1 VCERG
6 SGGGAC
12 EEGEQNPLFK
22 QDDRTIWIM
31 KTKYNLCSLM
41 DMFFNLRLDRRLTE
55 LLVILRKQMDG
66 AFPTRPT
73 TSPSLSP

>member
-1 VCERG
+1 LNRILLT
-6 SGGGAC
+6 SLP
-12 EEGEQNPLFK
+12 EGEQNPLFK

-55 LLVILRKQMDG
+55 LLIILRKHMDG
-66 AFPTRPT
+66 MQSHAHIP
-73 TSPSLSP
+73 